1 MVNKGTA
8 TIESLAYGGNGVARH
23 KGKVLFIP
31 YTAPGDVVFFEL
43 TSERKNFS
51 FARAL
56 EILTPSEERV
66 NPVCPLFTRCGGCQW
81 QHVGYERQLLE
92 KKSIVR
98 ESLLRIAGVAG
109 VDFTVDNIVKS
120 PGEYGY
126 RARVDLNFKVVGGEK
141 RRSII
146 VGHLAPRSREIVPL
160 QACPVLRPEI
170 DKRLQ
175 GLPDALGRLGV
186 RSGGELKLVSGEGG
200 EVAAV
205 VYVQGSFGGDR
216 SGVGKFAESLELK
229 GAVVILKKDVKR
241 GALVSGNP
249 TVHYSVPA
257 GGIDRKLKLSAGGFL
272 QGNPA
277 VNRLLISRLTKF
289 DFSNMKVLELY
300 SGAGN
305 LSIPVGLSG
314 AELLGVEENRY
325 SVMDAQKNAGLFGLA
340 GVKFL
345 KGDAADSLN
354 NLLRNAKGGGKFDA
368 VILNPPREGARDAID
383 GIVDLRPAH
392 IFYISCAPP
401 TLSRDVGEL
410 IKAGY
415 RVREAIPFDMFPQTY
430 HVETLCHLSI

>member
-8 TIESLAYGGNGVARH
+8 TIESLAYGGSGVARY

-56 EILTPSEERV
+56 EILTPSEDRV
-66 NPVCPLFTRCGGCQW
+66 TPVCPLFGRCGGCQL
-81 QHVGYERQLLE
+81 QHVGYERQLSE
-92 KKSIVR
+92 KRSIVK
-98 ESLLRIAGVAG
+98 ESLLRIAGVK
-109 VDFTVDNIVKS
+109 VSVEPVVRS

-126 RARVDLNFKVVGGEK
+126 RARVDLNFKAVGGDK
-141 RRSII
+141 NRAII
-146 VGHLAPRSREIVPL
+146 VGHYAPRSREIVPF
-160 QACPVLRPEI
+160 AECSVLRPEI
-170 DKRLQ
+170 EKRLS
-175 GLPDALGRLGV
+175 GLPDALGRLGI
-186 RSGGELKLVSGEGG
+186 RSSGEVKLVSGEGG

-205 VYVQGSFGGDR
+205 VYVRGSFGGDR

-249 TVHYSVPA
+249 SVHYSVPA
-257 GGIDRKLKLSAGGFL
+257 AEIDRRLRLSAGGFI

-277 VNRLLISRLTKF
+277 VNHLMISRLTKF
-289 DFSNMKVLELY
+289 DFTNLKALELY

-314 AELLGVEENRY
+314 AELLGVEGNRY
-325 SVMDAQKNAGLFGLA
+325 SVMEAKKNAGLFGLA
-340 GVKFL
+340 DVKFL
-345 KGDAADSLN
+345 RGDVVDSLN
-354 NLLRNAKGGGKFDA
+354 NLSRDAKGSGKFDA
-368 VILNPPREGARDAID
+368 VILNPPREGAKDAIG

-401 TLSRDVGEL
+401 TLARDVGEL
-410 IKAGY
+410 IKGGY

-430 HVETLCHLSI
+430 HVETLCHLSR